1 MCVHRSSNGGGDWT
15 PPGSSGCLNSPLG
28 STLELDALQLPPNAL
43 LSATGTPAGSE
54 AGQGPAAQQQQQQQ
68 APRGWSA
75 VLSTSDAPQVTRS
88 SSLGPGLSVPI
99 GLTPRSNS
107 LGAVGIE
114 VVYAGSA
121 AGGRSGSIHQH
132 TSSRLSQTSLLQ
144 LGDTPGDA
152 ALLHS
157 GTGSPVL
164 AVSPQ
169 PQSAGILSSAPGSNS
184 TAGGAAGCA
193 SGAMTI
199 PVGGLGGGPE
209 GYSSSSGV
217 AWQPVLPRKATLVA
231 ATAAGG
237 ASATGSSADAAAAVP
252 GGLSVVP
259 AAAALSS
266 GHKRTG
272 SGLFR
277 WLSKAAEGNSSNGS
291 LQ

>member
-1 MCVHRSSNGGGDWT
+1 
-15 PPGSSGCLNSPLG
+15 
-28 STLELDALQLPPNAL
+28 
-43 LSATGTPAGSE
+43 
-54 AGQGPAAQQQQQQQ
+54 
-68 APRGWSA
+68 
-75 VLSTSDAPQVTRS
+75 VLSTPEGPQVTRS
-88 SSLGPGLSVPI
+88 SSLGPGLSAPL

-121 AGGRSGSIHQH
+121 AGGRSSSIHQH

-144 LGDTPGDA
+144 LGDAHSDA

-157 GTGSPVL
+157 NTGSPVL
-164 AVSPQ
+164 AVAPQ
-169 PQSAGILSSAPGSNS
+169 PTAAGILASAAGSNS
-184 TAGGAAGCA
+184 TAGGAAGRA
-193 SGAMTI
+193 SGAMTSA
-199 PVGGLGGGPE
+199 VGGLE

-217 AWQPVLPRKATLVA
+217 AWQPVLPRKASLAAAA
-231 ATAAGG
+231 ATG
-237 ASATGSSADAAAAVP
+237 ASAAGSSADAAGAVP
-252 GGLSVVP
+252 GGLTGVP
-259 AAAALSS
+259 ASAALSS